1 MLSTIRYENR
11 SRLSNFN
18 GNNYHQTLENKN
30 RKNSIINEK
39 CHLDARGGII
49 IHNNVSISIYTVL
62 ITGSHNAQSPTFEF
76 LEMPIHIED
85 NVWIGA
91 RSILLPGSYLKTS
104 CLIGA
109 GSTVRKGE
117 YQIDGFY
124 SGVPATYVKQRNLK
138 GLYQQQ
144 WNPWFR

>member
-91 RSILLPGSYLKTS
+91 RSILLPGSYLKHH
-104 CLIGA
+104 A
-109 GSTVRKGE
+109 
-117 YQIDGFY
+117 
-124 SGVPATYVKQRNLK
+124 
-138 GLYQQQ
+138 
-144 WNPWFR
+144 